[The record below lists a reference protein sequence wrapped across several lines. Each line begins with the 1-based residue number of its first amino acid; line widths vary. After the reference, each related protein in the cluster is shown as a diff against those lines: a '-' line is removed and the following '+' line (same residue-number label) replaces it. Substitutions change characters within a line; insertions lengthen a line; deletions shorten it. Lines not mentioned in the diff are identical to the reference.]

1 MTTGVGGMTP
11 ATAMSE
17 MTEEK
22 TGETLT
28 NFDFALSQSIPS
40 IVYIS
45 IAFHSHINLLPSIYA
60 VQECDRFVFF
70 GPSRREDRRDSGRE
84 DPPNDRREKPKA

>member
-1 MTTGVGGMTP
+1 MPMITGVGEMIMTTGVGGMTP

-40 IVYIS
+40 IVYIY
-45 IAFHSHINLLPSIYA
+45 P
-60 VQECDRFVFF
+60 
-70 GPSRREDRRDSGRE
+70 
-84 DPPNDRREKPKA
+84 